1 MSAKPSGTAMFIEMT
16 GNETEDQCKQIAFEM
31 FCSAHPVEAHQKD
44 PDGFWL
50 YFQKAVPTISRE
62 KMLTLLEEC
71 EEQT

>member
-1 MSAKPSGTAMFIEMT
+1 MSSKQSGTAMFIEMT